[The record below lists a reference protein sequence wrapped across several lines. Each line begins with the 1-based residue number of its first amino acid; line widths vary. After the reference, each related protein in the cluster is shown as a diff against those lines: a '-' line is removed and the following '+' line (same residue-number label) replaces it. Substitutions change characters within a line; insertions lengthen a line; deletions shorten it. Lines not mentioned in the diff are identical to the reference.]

1 MLMPHPAELRR
12 LLAEYE
18 TAATS
23 EPADATGEPGPRTRD
38 LAYTLCVSTGTRDVQ
53 GALEAAR
60 RQLAA
65 PLVPVPV
72 PGGTPADVVLEPVP
86 VPGGAPADVVL
97 EPAPVPG
104 GAPAGVAD

>member
-12 LLAEYE
+12 LLEEYE
-18 TAATS
+18 TAATD

-38 LAYTLCVSTGTRDVQ
+38 LAYTLCVSTGTRDVR

-65 PLVPVPV
+65 ALEPV
-72 PGGTPADVVLEPVP
+72 PGGTPAGTVPEPVP
-86 VPGGAPADVVL
+86 DAT
-97 EPAPVPG
+97 PV
-104 GAPAGVAD
+104 GVAD